1 MKQFSN
7 ISTLIFDLGGV
18 IINLDLPKCIQNFKQ
33 LGVINFE
40 NYLSNFGQKGFFL
53 QFEKGQIGIDEF
65 RSEVRKIA
73 TKPLSDEQ
81 IDKAWCSFLCDIP
94 IQKVQLLLELKKK
107 FHLVLLS
114 NTNPLHINIS
124 TANEFARY
132 GLKISDIFEKAYY
145 SYEMGMAKPDPEIF
159 NALLNDAGV
168 TASECLFLD
177 DGLKNIESANKLGIQ
192 THLVN
197 LNDDLKF
204 LLNAETW
211 N

>member
-7 ISTLIFDLGGV
+7 ITTLIFDLGGV

-53 QFEKGQIGIDEF
+53 QFEKGQIGVEDF
-65 RSEVRKIA
+65 RNEIWKLAIN
-73 TKPLSDEQ
+73 PLSDKQ
-81 IDKAWCSFLCDIP
+81 IDDAWCSFLCDIP
-94 IQKVQLLLELKKK
+94 NHKINLLLELKKK
-107 FHLVLLS
+107 FRLLLLS
-114 NTNPLHINIS
+114 NTNPLHINVS

-132 GLKISDIFEKAYY
+132 GLKISDVFEKAYY
-145 SYEMGMAKPDPEIF
+145 SYEMGMAKPDDEIF
-159 NALLNDAGV
+159 NALLQDAGV
-168 TASECLFLD
+168 NAGECLFLD
-177 DGLKNIESANKLGIQ
+177 DGIRNIENAGKLGIQ
-192 THLVN
+192 THHVSLD
-197 LNDDLKF
+197 DDLSF